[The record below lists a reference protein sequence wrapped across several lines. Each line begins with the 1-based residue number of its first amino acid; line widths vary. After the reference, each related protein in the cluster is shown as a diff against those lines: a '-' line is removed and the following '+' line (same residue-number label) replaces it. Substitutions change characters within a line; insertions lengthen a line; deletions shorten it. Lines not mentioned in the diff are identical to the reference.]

1 MTYDDVSTVKME
13 RRVRATAALL
23 ALLCAFAFGSIVRLA
38 LASHYH
44 TNCVGHGFVHG
55 GDTSDGSFHSRVE
68 TGCGSTYRR
77 CSLYSDGV
85 WRGEE
90 ITPDSGT
97 TCNAWSQSFGSF
109 VECDSYAN
117 VYNLG
122 VFSSHNHLAHNWC
135 G

>member
-1 MTYDDVSTVKME
+1 MSTVK
-13 RRVRATAALL
+13 RSGPAGTAILLL
-23 ALLCAFAFGSIVRLA
+23 ALVAAFAFGAVVRIA
-38 LASHYH
+38 FGDHYH
-44 TNCVGHGFVHG
+44 QNCVGHGFVHG
-55 GDTSDGSFHSRVE
+55 SDTSDSSFHSRVE

-97 TCNAWSQSFGSF
+97 TCNAWSSSFG
-109 VECDSYAN
+109 VYTECASHAQ
-117 VYNLG
+117 VYNSG
-122 VFSSHNHLAHNWC
+122 VFSSHNHYAHNWC